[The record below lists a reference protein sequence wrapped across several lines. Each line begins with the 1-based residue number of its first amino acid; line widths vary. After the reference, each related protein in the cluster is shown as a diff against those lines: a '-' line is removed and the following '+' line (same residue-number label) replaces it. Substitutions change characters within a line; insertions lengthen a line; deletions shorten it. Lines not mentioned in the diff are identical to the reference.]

1 MELKLHS
8 NNNNNNNYSH
18 LGPLYGHCSL
28 STRYCLLWNLSQ
40 CAVQSQLTEAG
51 ANCSSNWEA
60 AHSAYSLDVGT
71 IDAALSL
78 PVHSHLHC
86 T

>member
-8 NNNNNNNYSH
+8 NNYSH

-78 PVHSHLHC
+78 PV
-86 T
+86 